1 MSQIRF
7 SNNLWE
13 KVVCEILGYG
23 ANWKSD
29 RDRFCQ
35 SSRWEETFNLSGG
48 LSLGNN
54 HDDQGEDDNHKS
66 QDDQNE
72 DDNHEDDEDQDEDDN
87 HDDQGEDYNY
97 EDHVHHDDCD
107 DHDNKIDLR

>member
-1 MSQIRF
+1 MSQIHF

-13 KVVCEILGYG
+13 KVVGEILGYG
-23 ANWKSD
+23 ANWKSN

-48 LSLGNN
+48 LILGND
-54 HDDQGEDDNHKS
+54 HDEQEKDDNH
-66 QDDQNE
+66 D
-72 DDNHEDDEDQDEDDN
+72 DQDEDDN
-87 HDDQGEDYNY
+87 H

-107 DHDNKIDLR
+107 DHDNKIYLR

>member
-48 LSLGNN
+48 LSLGND
-54 HDDQGEDDNHKS
+54 HDDQM
-66 QDDQNE
+66 E

-87 HDDQGEDYNY
+87 HDDQGEDYNH

>member
-1 MSQIRF
+1 MSQIHF

-48 LSLGNN
+48 LSLGND
-54 HDDQGEDDNHKS
+54 HEDQEEDDNHKS
-66 QDDQNE
+66 QD
-72 DDNHEDDEDQDEDDN
+72 DQDEDDN